1 MIRSY
6 IPHKKKNDFKG
17 NSGPPLSLMARLGVA
32 IIILLL
38 LCGHLEAY

>member
-6 IPHKKKNDFKG
+6 IPKKNGFKG